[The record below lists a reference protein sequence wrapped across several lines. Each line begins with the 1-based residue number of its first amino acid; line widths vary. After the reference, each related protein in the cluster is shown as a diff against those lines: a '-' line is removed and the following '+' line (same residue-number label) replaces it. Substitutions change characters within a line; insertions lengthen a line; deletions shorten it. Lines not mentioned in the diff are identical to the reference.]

1 MTFVRPQYLDRLSE
15 FLADSQ
21 AADLGTE
28 VLERGRWVIADSIPV
43 IAAGMRTPEMRAL
56 AGLQLS
62 SQAAGNAWVLGTGM
76 RASAMDAGLLNGT
89 AGTFLELDEGNLM
102 IGGGHTGIQVVP
114 AALAVA
120 QEIGA
125 SGVDLIVAVTLGYEA
140 SSRIIRAAKLRPGI
154 HPHGTY
160 GVMGAAIAVGKL
172 KGFTRAQMR
181 ELINVSATMGMAT
194 SRQALLE
201 GSTVR
206 NVYTGHSGFM
216 GQMAA
221 RLVEAGFTG
230 ESDAVQSVYGRGVL
244 AEGLDP
250 GRVIQGLGQE
260 WVILQNYFKLHCTG
274 RYVHSAIDALENAVA
289 TVSGGRIAPDSVERI
304 EVKAYKLAAALC
316 GKDIT
321 TSFGARFSVP
331 FAIATILY
339 HGKSGL
345 KSFDEAAVANPVV
358 QRLVSLVDVM
368 EEPSYNET
376 YPQEQHCDVTIRLKN
391 GTTVH
396 GHCRYTKGEASNPH
410 TPGELQQKFFELGEG
425 VWGAKV
431 TAELFECCMSLEK
444 IDDTSELARRWDL

>member
-1 MTFVRPQYLDRLSE
+1 MTTDPGTPTSVRSPVAGSARAHWQSPPAAALLDAHLVVRRDAFRFDVALRIGAGE
-15 FLADSQ
+15 VVAL
-21 AADLGTE
+21 LGPN
-28 VLERGRWVIADSIPV
+28 G
-43 IAAGMRTPEMRAL
+43 AGKSTALRAL

-260 WVILQNYFKLHCTG
+260 WVILQNYFKLHCPG

-304 EVKAYKLAAALC
+304 EVKAYKLADGQISIFRPDQNLERFNRSAARLAMPET
-316 GKDIT
+316 GI
-321 TSFGARFSVP
+321 
-331 FAIATILY
+331 
-339 HGKSGL
+339 GL
-345 KSFDEAAVANPVV
+345 FPDVGGGWYLS
-358 QRLVSLVDVM
+358 RL
-368 EEPSYNET
+368 PGR
-376 YPQEQHCDVTIRLKN
+376 VT
-391 GTTVH
+391 
-396 GHCRYTKGEASNPH
+396 
-410 TPGELQQKFFELGEG
+410 
-425 VWGAKV
+425 
-431 TAELFECCMSLEK
+431 
-444 IDDTSELARRWDL
+444 